1 MSLSRIGSLF
11 IAALMLY
18 TVALVASQD
27 LPECVY
33 EAFPEL
39 NRTTSEVTSAK
50 SYYNFKTNEGLV
62 CETCVIFMTAIED
75 ALLDPNIEDMV
86 CCNVFSSM
94 MFQKFPIL
102 FLWNFEQNWAKGF
115 WENWKRVSAVC

>member
-18 TVALVASQD
+18 AVALVASQD

-50 SYYNFKTNEGLV
+50 SYYNSKTNEGLV
-62 CETCVIFMTAIED
+62 CESCVIFMTAIED

-86 CCNVFSSM
+86 CNVISS
-94 MFQKFPIL
+94 MFQKFTIL
-102 FLWNFEQNWAKGF
+102 SKPKINMSN
-115 WENWKRVSAVC
+115 

>member
-18 TVALVASQD
+18 AVALVASQD

-39 NRTTSEVTSAK
+39 NRTITSEVTSAK
-50 SYYNFKTNEGLV
+50 SYYNSKTNEGLV
-62 CETCVIFMTAIED
+62 CESCVIFMTAIED

-86 CCNVFSSM
+86 CNVISS
-94 MFQKFPIL
+94 MFQKFTIL
-102 FLWNFEQNWAKGF
+102 SKPKINMSN
-115 WENWKRVSAVC
+115 

>member
-18 TVALVASQD
+18 AVALVASQD

-39 NRTTSEVTSAK
+39 NRTITSEVTSAK
-50 SYYNFKTNEGLV
+50 SYYYNSKTNEGLV
-62 CETCVIFMTAIED
+62 CESCVIFMTAIED

-86 CCNVFSSM
+86 CNVISS
-94 MFQKFPIL
+94 MFQKFTIL
-102 FLWNFEQNWAKGF
+102 SKPKINMSN
-115 WENWKRVSAVC
+115 

>member
-18 TVALVASQD
+18 YAVAMVASQD

-50 SYYNFKTNEGLV
+50 SYYNSKTNEGLV

-102 FLWNFEQNWAKGF
+102 SKPKINQ
-115 WENWKRVSAVC
+115 

>member
-1 MSLSRIGSLF
+1 
-11 IAALMLY
+11 MLY

-50 SYYNFKTNEGLV
+50 SYYNSKTNEGLV
-62 CETCVIFMTAIED
+62 CESCVIFMTAIED

-86 CCNVFSSM
+86 CCNVFLKLINDKIGNSKTRYYIDL
-94 MFQKFPIL
+94 FCIL
-102 FLWNFEQNWAKGF
+102 YL
-115 WENWKRVSAVC
+115 

>member
-18 TVALVASQD
+18 AVALVASQD

-50 SYYNFKTNEGLV
+50 SYYSFKTNEGLV
-62 CETCVIFMTAIED
+62 CESCVILMTAIED

-86 CCNVFSSM
+86 CNVISS
-94 MFQKFPIL
+94 MFQKFTIL
-102 FLWNFEQNWAKGF
+102 SKPKINMSN
-115 WENWKRVSAVC
+115 

>member
-50 SYYNFKTNEGLV
+50 SYDNSKTNEGLV
-62 CETCVIFMTAIED
+62 CESCVIFMTAIED

-86 CCNVFSSM
+86 CCNAFSSM
-94 MFQKFPIL
+94 
-102 FLWNFEQNWAKGF
+102 
-115 WENWKRVSAVC
+115 R